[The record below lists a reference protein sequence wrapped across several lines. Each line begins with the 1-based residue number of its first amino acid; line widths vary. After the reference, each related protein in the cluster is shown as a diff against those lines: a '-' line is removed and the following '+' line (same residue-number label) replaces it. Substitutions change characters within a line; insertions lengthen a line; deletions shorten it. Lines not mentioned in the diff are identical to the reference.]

1 MNILLDIIQLV
12 AVIILF
18 ILNIRQRNA
27 LRDKDLEINALST
40 ELDNLK
46 LASCRDDYK
55 ATELE
60 LKVNE
65 EVISSLNKIQR
76 NYQVYKSDKIKLL
89 KLLIIMFKYIDINLI
104 NRINVAKTYTYKKA
118 SEHIIRY
125 IEKPMSST
133 EQTIET
139 LNAIYY
145 LVTK

>member
-55 ATELE
+55 VTELE

-104 NRINVAKTYTYKKA
+104 NRINVSKTYTYKKA

>member
-46 LASCRDDYK
+46 LASCRNDYK

-76 NYQVYKSDKIKLL
+76 NYQVYKSA
-89 KLLIIMFKYIDINLI
+89 F
-104 NRINVAKTYTYKKA
+104 V
-118 SEHIIRY
+118 
-125 IEKPMSST
+125 
-133 EQTIET
+133 
-139 LNAIYY
+139 
-145 LVTK
+145 